1 MLQEY
6 QRGWG
11 WVVVAGSLSFDVQGR
26 WRIAQF
32 GPIRADRKMRD
43 GEGGGGGGGL
53 CKNWTIFVD
62 VINVWSRTDFKNG
75 SSFFQI
81 PAKNT
86 KIRNFL

>member
-6 QRGWG
+6 QRGWW
-11 WVVVAGSLSFDVQGR
+11 WVVVVGSLSFEVQGR
-26 WRIAQF
+26 WGIAQL
-32 GPIRADRKMRD
+32 GPITADRKMRD
-43 GEGGGGGGGL
+43 GEGGGL
-53 CKNWTIFVD
+53 CKNWTIFED
-62 VINVWSRTDFKNG
+62 VINVWFRTDLKNG